1 MRAIAVPAASRPL
14 FYPTD
19 VAPVLLE
26 ICIAIILVG
35 LLLGALFALVGFAGV
50 LGFQFRQTPKLRA
63 MVAGFGA
70 ALLVFGGGILFH
82 RVADAVLPAPAAA
95 HNPAKASP
103 TKHQHS
109 KDFTKP
115 KSKTTPAADKPKG
128 VDQMV
133 SCGGASS
140 LTGAVLVL
148 HALGVIRRRRPGDPS

>member
-1 MRAIAVPAASRPL
+1 MRVIAAPAASRPL
-14 FYPTD
+14 PYPSD
-19 VAPVLLE
+19 AWPILLGV
-26 ICIAIILVG
+26 CVAIILGG

-50 LGFQFRQTPKLRA
+50 LGFQFRQTPKMRA
-63 MVAGFGA
+63 LVAGFGA
-70 ALLVFGGGILFH
+70 ALLVFGGGVLFH
-82 RVADAVLPAPAAA
+82 RVADAVLPAPPAA

-103 TKHQHS
+103 TEHQPS

-115 KSKTTPAADKPKG
+115 TPKTTPAADKHKG

-133 SCGGASS
+133 TCGGASS